1 MLAAANLAADSRL
14 PFVKKTPLSFTW
26 VMMLCKEKS
35 SFFTKLSRLTLQPL
49 GTSTMPTAWQP
60 SVLPPTAELE
70 TRAVLKKL
78 PAAHRALAE
87 LKGLVAAI
95 PNESILLDTLPL
107 QEAKD
112 SSENIITTHDELF
125 NAELNLGDSQAAKE
139 VQRYASALRLGTALV
154 KKYGFLSTNHIA
166 QIQEEL
172 KRDSGGYRKLPGTT
186 LKNQLGEVVYTPPQ
200 DPAIILDL
208 MGNLE
213 QYFNDDSLQDVDPLV
228 KMAVLHFQ
236 FESIHPFYDGNGRT
250 GRILNILYLVLKEL
264 LDIPVLYLS
273 RFITH
278 NKADYYHQLQAVRDT
293 GNWEPWLL
301 YLLTGIEQT
310 ARESIVLITEMRALM
325 QHTKQRLRTY
335 KFYSQDLLNN
345 LFRHPYTRIEFLQQ
359 ELNVSRPTAA
369 SYLNKLAE
377 DGVLVKQKQVNSN
390 YYVNQPL
397 FELLARLE

>member
-1 MLAAANLAADSRL
+1 
-14 PFVKKTPLSFTW
+14 
-26 VMMLCKEKS
+26 
-35 SFFTKLSRLTLQPL
+35 
-49 GTSTMPTAWQP
+49 MPTSWQP
-60 SVLPPTAELE
+60 STLPPTAELE

-112 SSENIITTHDELF
+112 SSAIENIITTHDELF

-186 LKNQLGEVVYTPPQ
+186 LKNQLGAVVYTPPQ

-273 RFITH
+273 RFITQ

-310 ARESIVLITEMRALM
+310 ARESIILITEMRALM

-397 FELLARLE
+397 FELLARLG

>member
-1 MLAAANLAADSRL
+1 MQAI
-14 PFVKKTPLSFTW
+14 
-26 VMMLCKEKS
+26 
-35 SFFTKLSRLTLQPL
+35 
-49 GTSTMPTAWQP
+49 WQP
-60 SVLPPTAELE
+60 SLLPPTEALE
-70 TRAVLKKL
+70 TWAVLKKL
-78 PAAHRALAE
+78 PAARSALAE

-112 SSENIITTHDELF
+112 SSAIENIITTHDELF
-125 NAELNLGDSQAAKE
+125 NAELQLGESQAAKE
-139 VQRYASALRLGTALV
+139 VQRYASALRLGTRLV
-154 KKYGFLSTNHIA
+154 HQFGFLSTNHIA

-172 KRDSGGYRKLPGTT
+172 KRDNGGYRRLPGTT
-186 LKNQLGEVVYTPPQ
+186 LKNQRGEVVYTPPQ
-200 DPAIILDL
+200 DHTTILHL

-213 QYFNDDSLQDVDPLV
+213 QYLNDDSLHDVNPSV

-250 GRILNILYLVLKEL
+250 GRILNILYLVLKGL

-278 NKADYYHQLQAVRDT
+278 NKADYYHHLQAVRDT
-293 GNWEPWLL
+293 GAWEPWLL

-310 ARESIVLITEMRALM
+310 ARESIVLIKEMRALM
-325 QHTKQRLRTY
+325 QQTKQQLRTY

-377 DGVLVKQKQVNSN
+377 DGILVNHRQVNSN

-397 FELLARLE
+397 FALLSRLG

>member
-1 MLAAANLAADSRL
+1 MGQI
-14 PFVKKTPLSFTW
+14 
-26 VMMLCKEKS
+26 LCKEIWF
-35 SFFTKLSRLTLQPL
+35 FFTKPSRLFLQPL
-49 GTSTMPTAWQP
+49 GSSDMPDTWQP
-60 SVLPPTAELE
+60 SILPPTVELE

-112 SSENIITTHDELF
+112 SSAIENIITTHDELF

-186 LKNQLGEVVYTPPQ
+186 LKNQFGKVVYMPPQ

-208 MGNLE
+208 MANLE

-273 RFITH
+273 RFITQ

-310 ARESIVLITEMRALM
+310 ARESIILITEMRALM
-325 QHTKQRLRTY
+325 QQTKHRLRTY

>member
-1 MLAAANLAADSRL
+1 
-14 PFVKKTPLSFTW
+14 
-26 VMMLCKEKS
+26 MLCKEKS
-35 SFFTKLSRLTLQPL
+35 SFFTKSSGLSLQPL
-49 GTSTMPTAWQP
+49 SSSTMPTAWQP
-60 SVLPPTAELE
+60 SVLPPTIELE

-112 SSENIITTHDELF
+112 SSAIENIITTHDELF

-186 LKNQLGEVVYTPPQ
+186 LKNQFGEVVYTPPQ

-213 QYFNDDSLQDVDPLV
+213 QYSNRPLSGFWPLGV
-228 KMAVLHFQ
+228 
-236 FESIHPFYDGNGRT
+236 
-250 GRILNILYLVLKEL
+250 
-264 LDIPVLYLS
+264 
-273 RFITH
+273 
-278 NKADYYHQLQAVRDT
+278 
-293 GNWEPWLL
+293 
-301 YLLTGIEQT
+301 
-310 ARESIVLITEMRALM
+310 
-325 QHTKQRLRTY
+325 
-335 KFYSQDLLNN
+335 NN
-345 LFRHPYTRIEFLQQ
+345 HVGP
-359 ELNVSRPTAA
+359 
-369 SYLNKLAE
+369 
-377 DGVLVKQKQVNSN
+377 
-390 YYVNQPL
+390 
-397 FELLARLE
+397 

>member
-1 MLAAANLAADSRL
+1 MI
-14 PFVKKTPLSFTW
+14 
-26 VMMLCKEKS
+26 CKEKS
-35 SFFTKLSRLTLQPL
+35 SFFTKPSGFFFRPL
-49 GTSTMPTAWQP
+49 GSCAMPTTWQP
-60 SVLPPTAELE
+60 SVLPPTVELE

-112 SSENIITTHDELF
+112 SSAIENIITTHDELF

-186 LKNQLGEVVYTPPQ
+186 LKNQFGEVVYTPPQ

-278 NKADYYHQLQAVRDT
+278 SKADYYHHLQAVRDT

-310 ARESIVLITEMRALM
+310 ARESIILITEMRALM
-325 QHTKQRLRTY
+325 QQTKHRLRTY

-397 FELLARLE
+397 FELLARLG

>member
-1 MLAAANLAADSRL
+1 
-14 PFVKKTPLSFTW
+14 V
-26 VMMLCKEKS
+26 
-35 SFFTKLSRLTLQPL
+35 Q
-49 GTSTMPTAWQP
+49 STWQP
-60 SVLPPTAELE
+60 SALPPAIELE

-112 SSENIITTHDELF
+112 SSAIENIITTHDELF
-125 NAELNLGDSQAAKE
+125 NAELNWGVSQAAKE
-139 VQRYASALRLGTALV
+139 VQRYAAALRLGTRLV
-154 KKYGFLSTNHIA
+154 KQFGFLSTNHIA
-166 QIQEEL
+166 QIQQEL
-172 KRDSGGYRKLPGTT
+172 KRDNGGYRKLPGTT
-186 LKNQLGEVVYTPPQ
+186 LKNQRGEVVYTPPQ
-200 DPAIILDL
+200 DPVTILDL
-208 MGNLE
+208 MSNLE
-213 QYFNDDSLQDVDPLV
+213 QYLNDDSLHDADPLV

-273 RFITH
+273 RFITQ
-278 NKADYYHQLQAVRDT
+278 NKANYYHYLQAVRDT
-293 GNWEPWLL
+293 GDWEPWLL
-301 YLLTGIEQT
+301 YMLTGIEQT
-310 ARESIVLITEMRALM
+310 ARESIVLITDMRSLM
-325 QHTKQRLRTY
+325 QQTKQRLRTY

-345 LFRHPYTRIEFLQQ
+345 LYRHPYTRIEFLQQ

-369 SYLNKLAE
+369 SYLNKLAK
-377 DGVLVKQKQVNSN
+377 DGVLVKHKQVNSN

-397 FELLARLE
+397 FELLSRLD